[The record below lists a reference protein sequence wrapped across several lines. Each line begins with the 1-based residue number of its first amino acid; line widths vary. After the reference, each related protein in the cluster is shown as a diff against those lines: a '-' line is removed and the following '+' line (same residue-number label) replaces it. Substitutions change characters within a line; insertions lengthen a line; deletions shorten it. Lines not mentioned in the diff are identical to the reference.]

1 MTVLLGSTLKVSL
14 VVLAGLGVAALL
26 RRRSAAA
33 RHWVIAASLLCALA
47 LPVVE
52 LVVPAW
58 GVSFARSAAPRV
70 GVSDRSSCRETAGCC
85 GATTRTAATQPRR
98 RPSGPAPRRTM
109 FPARDARRGCSASA
123 SVSSCSSS
131 A

>member
-47 LPVVE
+47 LPILE

-58 GVSFARSAAPRV
+58 GVSFARVRCAAW
-70 GVSDRSSCRETAGCC
+70 
-85 GATTRTAATQPRR
+85 
-98 RPSGPAPRRTM
+98 SG
-109 FPARDARRGCSASA
+109 
-123 SVSSCSSS
+123 
-131 A
+131 

>member
-47 LPVVE
+47 LPIIE
-52 LVVPAW
+52 L
-58 GVSFARSAAPRV
+58 RR
-70 GVSDRSSCRETAGCC
+70 AGL
-85 GATTRTAATQPRR
+85 GQSLLR
-98 RPSGPAPRRTM
+98 GPL
-109 FPARDARRGCSASA
+109 RRGSG
-123 SVSSCSSS
+123 
-131 A
+131 